1 MPDPLDSDIRRK
13 AFNKFKGVLNGSEA
27 AIPDGE
33 VVQQASGTLTA
44 RFTASLIPANSRVV
58 DLTAGLGVNTL
69 WFSKKA
75 SHVTAIELNPHRAEV
90 LEENLR
96 NAGIRNVDVVAA
108 NCLEWLSDNTISPQD
123 ATKAFDIAYVDP
135 SRRSD
140 SGKRVFLFDD
150 CSPSLSAV
158 INLFQG
164 RTSRLLVKAS
174 PLLDIS
180 SIFKEFPQTT
190 TIYVLESH
198 NEVKELLIDMDLS
211 LDPSSQPEAATIPRT
226 VKCVMLPEPVAES
239 SALPEPGAE
248 SSALPEP
255 GAESSALSE
264 TGAESSA
271 LSETGVESAALSET
285 GAESAALSETGAERK
300 ALSDGGTAIVWE
312 FPFDE
317 SSEPTP
323 VFYLKSSEEV
333 HPGCYVYEPS
343 PSIMKAAGFN
353 RLQSYF
359 PELKKF
365 SPNTHLF
372 MGNELFADFPG
383 KIFRVDAL
391 LRSSDLKKMKG
402 SRASVISRN
411 HPAKASELEARYRLK
426 SSDTTYLI
434 AATIGSSKLIL
445 SASRLP

>member
-1 MPDPLDSDIRRK
+1 MPDSLDSDIRRK
-13 AFNKFKGVLNGSEA
+13 ASNKFKGVLDCAEA

-33 VVQQASGTLTA
+33 VVQQASGSLTA

-75 SHVTAIELNPHRAEV
+75 SHVTATELNPHRAEV

-96 NAGIRNVDVVAA
+96 NAGIRNVEVVAA
-108 NCLEWLSDNTISPQD
+108 NCLEWLSDDSLPLADNTPPLAANAVSHAYKIMS
-123 ATKAFDIAYVDP
+123 FDVAYVDP

-150 CSPSLSAV
+150 YSPSLSAV
-158 INLFQG
+158 IELLQG

-211 LDPSSQPEAATIPRT
+211 LDQSFQHEAATVPRT
-226 VKCVMLPEPVAES
+226 VKCVT
-239 SALPEPGAE
+239 
-248 SSALPEP
+248 
-255 GAESSALSE
+255 LSE
-264 TGAESSA
+264 TGAD
-271 LSETGVESAALSET
+271 T
-285 GAESAALSETGAERK
+285 
-300 ALSDGGTAIVWE
+300 VWE
-312 FPFDE
+312 FPVDE
-317 SSEPTP
+317 SGESSP
-323 VFYLKSSEEV
+323 VIYLKSCEEV
-333 HPGCYVYEPS
+333 RPGCYVYEPS
-343 PSIMKAAGFN
+343 PSIMKAGGFN
-353 RLQSYF
+353 RLSSYF
-359 PELKKF
+359 PGLRKF

-372 MGNELFADFPG
+372 LGNELFADFPG
-383 KIFRVDAL
+383 KIFRVNAL

-402 SRASVISRN
+402 SRFSVISRN
-411 HPAKASELEARYRLK
+411 HPAKASELETRYRLK
-426 SSDTTYLI
+426 SSDTDYLI
-434 AATIGSSKLIL
+434 AATIGPSKLIL
-445 SASRLP
+445 SASRQI

>member
-1 MPDPLDSDIRRK
+1 MPDSLDSDIRRK
-13 AFNKFKGVLNGSEA
+13 ASNKFKGVLKGSEA
-27 AIPDGE
+27 SIPDGE
-33 VVQQASGTLTA
+33 VVQQASGALTA

-96 NAGIRNVDVVAA
+96 NAGIRNVEVVTA
-108 NCLEWLSDNTISPQD
+108 NCLEWLSDNTTSPQD

-140 SGKRVFLFDD
+140 SGKRVFLFED

-158 INLFQG
+158 IELLQG

-211 LDPSSQPEAATIPRT
+211 LDQSSQPQAATIPRT
-226 VKCVMLPEPVAES
+226 VKCVALSETGTEVAALPEPVAES

-248 SSALPEP
+248 SSAL
-255 GAESSALSE
+255 SE
-264 TGAESSA
+264 TG
-271 LSETGVESAALSET
+271 TESAT
-285 GAESAALSETGAERK
+285 LSETGAERK

-343 PSIMKAAGFN
+343 PSIMKAGGFN
-353 RLQSYF
+353 RLSSYF
-359 PELKKF
+359 AGLRKF

-372 MGNELFADFPG
+372 LGNELFADFPG

-434 AATIGSSKLIL
+434 AATVGPSKLIL